1 MDNDYPE
8 CNPKWDIRQAAPP
21 ATTAPEPMYSFSY
34 ALEAIKQ
41 GYAAWREGWNGKG
54 LRIQLQTPTFESKMT
69 LPYVYLLC
77 PPDAENVLGAKV
89 PWLASQTD
97 LLANDWR
104 VQKTLNRL

>member
-1 MDNDYPE
+1 MTNLRDDE
-8 CNPKWDIRQAAPP
+8 CYVSVQEAPP
-21 ATTAPEPMYSFSY
+21 TPTAPEPVYNFSY

-41 GYAAWREGWNGKG
+41 GYVAWREGWNGKG

-69 LPYVYLLC
+69 LPYVYLSY
-77 PPDAENVLGAKV
+77 PPDAENTPGAKV